1 MRTKRGWLVAF
12 RGKSH
17 ATPVSSMRT
26 FWGLM
31 RAYWLSERWKE
42 AWALTLL
49 IAVLTALASKASV
62 WMAESSGDLVNAIAF
77 YHDRNNAAPLSSILS
92 SGGMLLLIVVIK
104 DAGFIGIRGYISSTL
119 HRRWRG
125 WLNGRFN

>member
-1 MRTKRGWLVAF
+1 MRIKSSWLAGF
-12 RGKSH
+12 KEKTD

-31 RAYWLSERWKE
+31 RAYWLSDRWKE
-42 AWALTLL
+42 AWALTLF

-77 YHDRNNAAPLSSILS
+77 YHDRTNGAPLS
-92 SGGMLLLIVVIK
+92 
-104 DAGFIGIRGYISSTL
+104 
-119 HRRWRG
+119 
-125 WLNGRFN
+125 